1 MKKSFAILFAL
12 ALTVLSFAQPATA
25 AQKGRFNDKSYGT
38 LHMRTNIGSAKFI
51 DGVGRLELS
60 FTGTL
65 LISGYKGDA
74 VVITGDVRKEYDGKG
89 RTVYFGKGRA
99 VFSGNWRGVQWFGRD
114 FQSVWYGTGVVR
126 IRGEFD
132 KDLNTGEYWFN
143 NPEEKQ
149 YWATQ
154 GTQDVRNPAWDS
166 SSAPSA
172 PPIRRDQTGK
182 GKPTPP
188 AKKQG

>member
-1 MKKSFAILFAL
+1 MKKSLAILAVFLL
-12 ALTVLSFAQPATA
+12 ALMSYAQPATA
-25 AQKGRFNDKSYGT
+25 AQKGRFDDKTYST
-38 LHMRTNIGSAKFI
+38 MHLHTKIGSARFI

-74 VVITGDVRKEYDGKG
+74 AAVSGNVRKEYDEKG
-89 RTVYFGKGRA
+89 RTVYFGTGKV
-99 VFSGNWRGVQWFGRD
+99 VFSGNWRGIQWFGRD
-114 FQSVWYGTGVVR
+114 FKAVWYGTGIVR

-143 NPEEKQ
+143 DPNDKQ

-154 GTQDVRNPAWDS
+154 GTQDVRNPAWQG
-166 SSAPSA
+166 AGQVA
-172 PPIRRDQTGK
+172 PPVRRDQTK
-182 GKPTPP
+182 KPEP